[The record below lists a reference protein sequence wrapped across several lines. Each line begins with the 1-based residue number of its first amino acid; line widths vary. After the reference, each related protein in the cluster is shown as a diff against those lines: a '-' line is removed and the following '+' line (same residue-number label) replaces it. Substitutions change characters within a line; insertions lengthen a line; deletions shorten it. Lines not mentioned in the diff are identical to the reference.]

1 MRNTEYKTERKPT
14 WRQPRLGR
22 QILICSAAS
31 LPPNFRSHCGGG
43 LREESPDNPGIRAE
57 SVSEGKQL
65 ENEKSTAL
73 WRSGIARGAADRW
86 DFSSQYP
93 IFLSFTLS
101 LQLLFSFYCSFFP
114 FAPLFGPVPQPH
126 YEKAKGKQEK
136 APPPPPEGKPQ
147 PPALPTEPGWGCH
160 LVPGARPVFLSQ
172 TVLTTLDQGIFA
184 PPSPTPQAWSVL
196 RPWPLGRS
204 DTSVFYFNEGTWPL
218 GLSFLV
224 SRSRGAQLAVGRPPR
239 VLPRPYQALM
249 PCKVPCA
256 HAAPAAAP

>member
-1 MRNTEYKTERKPT
+1 MGFLKPV
-14 WRQPRLGR
+14 PHFPL
-22 QILICSAAS
+22 LHA
-31 LPPNFRSHCGGG
+31 L
-43 LREESPDNPGIRAE
+43 SPT
-57 SVSEGKQL
+57 SFFL
-65 ENEKSTAL
+65 L
-73 WRSGIARGAADRW
+73 L
-86 DFSSQYP
+86 F
-93 IFLSFTLS
+93 FLSF
-101 LQLLFSFYCSFFP
+101 CP
-114 FAPLFGPVPQPH
+114 PLRSGSPTTRREGQG
-126 YEKAKGKQEK
+126 KARENH
-136 APPPPPEGKPQ
+136 PPPPPESKRQ
-147 PPALPTEPGWGCH
+147 PPALSTEPGWGCH

-184 PPSPTPQAWSVL
+184 PLSPMPQAWSVL